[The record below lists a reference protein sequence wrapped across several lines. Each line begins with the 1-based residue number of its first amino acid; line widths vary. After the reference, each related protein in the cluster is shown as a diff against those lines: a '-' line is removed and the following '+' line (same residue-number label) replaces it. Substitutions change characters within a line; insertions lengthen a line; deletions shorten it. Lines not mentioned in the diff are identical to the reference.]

1 MKLLDAIKGAGLK
14 TRLLHPIDEFWDR
27 RFGVHTVGFLP
38 EVGNPNEPEFRA
50 AYVPAQYRRII
61 AALRH
66 VNIGPDDVVV
76 DLGCG
81 LGRAVFAASWLG
93 AKRAV
98 GVEIDP
104 PLVAKAQDSLRHSR
118 LRHRDIQ
125 FVCAPAQTYSLADAT
140 LIFMFNPFG
149 AGIMQGVLQQLEA
162 ALEKKP
168 RKLRIVYE
176 NPLQG
181 QVLDASRHLKRAGEW
196 PAGKAGSPHPLAFWE
211 TVQR

>member
-14 TRLLHPIDEFWDR
+14 TRLLHPVDEFWDR

-38 EVGNPNEPEFRA
+38 EVGDPNHPDFRA

-61 AALRH
+61 AALRRAD
-66 VNIGPDDVVV
+66 IGPDDIVV

-104 PLVAKAQDSLRHSR
+104 PLVAKARESLRGSR
-118 LRHRDIQ
+118 LESRNIE
-125 FVCAPAQTYSLADAT
+125 FICAPAETYAQTDTT

-149 AGIMQGVLQQLEA
+149 AGIMQAVVRQLEE
-162 ALEKKP
+162 ALDKRP

-181 QVLDASRHLKRAGEW
+181 HVLDASHHIKRTGEW
-196 PAGKAGSPHPLAFWE
+196 PAGKAGSHHPLAFWE
-211 TVQR
+211 TA